1 MVQLNRLKIAA
12 IGMVTFTSVLAVAV
26 DNAFAQSTQKPP
38 AQTDQKTEQTSG
50 CACCKKMMEN
60 TMKDMKDR
68 TNTMPGMNH
77 STSPSK

>member
-60 TMKDMKDR
+60 MKDMKD
-68 TNTMPGMNH
+68 TMPGMNH
-77 STSPSK
+77 STSPAK

>member
-26 DNAFAQSTQKPP
+26 DNAFAQQSTEKPP

-60 TMKDMKDR
+60 MMKDR
-68 TNTMPGMNH
+68 NSTMPGMNH
-77 STSPSK
+77 STSPAK